1 VNNMNAQSVNQKAVD
16 EKAKRLANIERL
28 HKKLEEEKKTAN
40 TKRITVIN
48 RTIEELK
55 KEKAQLKK

>member
-1 VNNMNAQSVNQKAVD
+1 MNAQSVHQKAD
-16 EKAKRLANIERL
+16 ETAKRLANIERL

-40 TKRITVIN
+40 TKRIAVIN